1 MGIETVKATGYVESC
16 ISLQTP
22 FRPYVDAQQIRH
34 NTGEQMS
41 AGVGLIQHGSFLTLV
56 CTTPG
61 LGVVHLSCSCAML
74 VAPLCKLVGGKNA
87 SKQRYKMLSE
97 HIVY

>member
-1 MGIETVKATGYVESC
+1 MLRAAFLCKRLSGHMLMRSKSW
-16 ISLQTP
+16 
-22 FRPYVDAQQIRH
+22 H
-34 NTGEQMS
+34 NTGKQMS
-41 AGVGLIQHGSFLTLV
+41 AGVGLIQHGSFLLTFV

-97 HIVY
+97 HIEP